1 MSSLVIW
8 MISLT
13 VGLCVT
19 ILAAGALEPQ
29 VHIAMSAM
37 ICLAFAGLGIGE
49 NRSQHAA
56 GLSKSA
62 IAATTAHYMGL
73 IWAWGALAIL
83 VTYMFILNWSE
94 WWQFFAGFAFAAVLC
109 LFFASAL
116 NRDAEAGR
124 EDASMVR
131 ISRALVM
138 VQLAGMVVAVV
149 GLIIDKKVTHFM
161 FPSRYPDWAA
171 NNIAL
176 SGAVALALISANAL
190 WTSRGEPSDAGAS
203 PERQRGRIRSAS

>member
-37 ICLAFAGLGIGE
+37 ICLAFAGLGIRE
-49 NRSQHAA
+49 NRAQYAA
-56 GLSKSA
+56 GLPKSA

-73 IWAWGALAIL
+73 VWAWGALAIL
-83 VTYMFILNWSE
+83 VTYMFILTWHE

-124 EDASMVR
+124 EDPSMVR

-138 VQLAGMVVAVV
+138 VQLVGMVVAVI
-149 GLIIDKKVTHFM
+149 GLIIDKKVTHFL

-190 WTSRGEPSDAGAS
+190 LTSRADQPEVEAA
-203 PERQRGRIRSAS
+203 PERRRGRIRQAS

>member
-83 VTYMFILNWSE
+83 VTLTVLRPGA
-94 WWQFFAGFAFAAVLC
+94 QAAH
-109 LFFASAL
+109 A
-116 NRDAEAGR
+116 
-124 EDASMVR
+124 
-131 ISRALVM
+131 
-138 VQLAGMVVAVV
+138 
-149 GLIIDKKVTHFM
+149 
-161 FPSRYPDWAA
+161 PAA
-171 NNIAL
+171 P
-176 SGAVALALISANAL
+176 G
-190 WTSRGEPSDAGAS
+190 GEPAWEQAGA
-203 PERQRGRIRSAS
+203 